1 MLVISPG
8 NSIEIPFIYK
18 SGYTYSDPLQD
29 IYVYLKR
36 GYGTAGPIIYGPL
49 KFDVSLIS
57 GSTPSTS
64 QKLSE
69 EVTVERLSQ
78 GSYVLYMKTPSNLYE
93 GKYTIQISTIYEG
106 TNSNQEYH
114 VQVLKPIEKNEETYS
129 PLDKKIVINKKS
141 KYRDVAS
148 SETNNL
154 LLIGHTNAINPFSIH
169 KLGSIQDGINLL
181 RADYESPLLRG
192 VFDAYSSGARD
203 IYIMSAGYMS
213 EYQPDVELRNAKAY
227 KDNSATPNLY
237 SFYELYNMKLE
248 LCYEILRDYEFID
261 IIVPLEASFID
272 CGEVNFASQ
281 LASHCDYVQ
290 GTTGEVVIGVL
301 GSRSINTIS
310 QNIEDLKTKD
320 FEIFSDVEQSGIIN
334 FDTGKYLILIYG
346 EAIFNHKQMQ
356 RSYPSSVSAAFA
368 GTLAST
374 RVDYGI
380 SKKRIPAALSIYGS
394 SLTKSQEQVLIDKN
408 INYLIN
414 SLRSRRG
421 NIYDVSISGDLTQS
435 ISQNYLDSSNIRLVA
450 MIIQEVQ
457 SIGRNAIGKF
467 SHDSAIR
474 NVDSL
479 LLFLKQA
486 DIIRDYKFDAIADR
500 LDKGKLYFTI
510 NITSSRTLR
519 SISFNIATGRGA

>member
-1 MLVISPG
+1 MLVINPG

-18 SGYTYSDPLQD
+18 SGYTYADPLED
-29 IYVYLKR
+29 IYFYLKR

-49 KFDVSLIS
+49 KFDISLIS

-93 GKYTIQISTIYEG
+93 GKYTVQISTIYEG
-106 TNSNQEYH
+106 TNSNQEYYI
-114 VQVLKPIEKNEETYS
+114 QALKPIEQNEETYS
-129 PLDKKIVINKKS
+129 PLDKKIAINKKS
-141 KYRDVAS
+141 KYRDIS
-148 SETNNL
+148 GSETNNI
-154 LLIGHTNAINPFSIH
+154 LLIGHTDAMNPYSIH

-213 EYQPDVELRNAKAY
+213 EYQPDVELRNIKAY
-227 KDNSATPNLY
+227 QDNDATPNLY
-237 SFYELYNMKLE
+237 SFYELYYMKLE

-272 CGEVNFASQ
+272 ADNVNFARQ

-301 GSRSINTIS
+301 GSRSVNTINE
-310 QNIEDLKTKD
+310 NIELLKTKD
-320 FEIFSDVEQSGIIN
+320 FEILNEVTDDGIVN

-346 EAIFNHKQMQ
+346 EAIFNHKQLQ
-356 RSYPSSVSAAFA
+356 RSYPGSVASAFA
-368 GTLAST
+368 GMLAST

-380 SKKRIPAALSIYGS
+380 SKKRIPAALSIYGN
-394 SLTKSQEQVLIDKN
+394 SLTRAQEQVLIDKN
-408 INYLIN
+408 INYLKN
-414 SLRSRRG
+414 SLRTRRG
-421 NIYDVSISGDLTQS
+421 NIYDVAVSGDLTQS
-435 ISQNYLDSSNIRLVA
+435 ISENYLDSSNVRLVA

-457 SIGRNAIGKF
+457 AISRNSIGKF

-474 NVDSL
+474 SVDSL
-479 LLFLKQA
+479 LLFLKQS
-486 DIIRDYKFDAIADR
+486 DIIRDYKFDVTADR
-500 LDKGKLYFTI
+500 LDKGKLYFFI

-519 SISFNIATGRGA
+519 SISFNVATGRSV